1 MRQAELEEAAN
12 PNAPASTNGKS
23 VSIAKDANANEEF
36 EEGEI
41 EDDEDDE
48 STASAVE
55 GVDSKYEP
63 QTSVQEP
70 QANVVADSTLND
82 ATQPRP
88 AATGKSVL

>member
-1 MRQAELEEAAN
+1 LEEAAN
-12 PNAPASTNGKS
+12 PNAPAATNGKS
-23 VSIAKDANANEEF
+23 VSIAKDASANEDF

-41 EDDEDDE
+41 EDDEGDG

-63 QTSVQEP
+63 QTSAQEP
-70 QANVVADSTLND
+70 QANVVADSALNND

-88 AATGKSVL
+88 AATG